1 MFQVAPQPA
10 AFQPAPHHRKPS
22 SSLRPRTHD
31 HHHRER
37 ERAHDHAAPLAPP
50 AIKLPRTLARPPFAD
65 IARDALAAAAP
76 DLAAV
81 PADFIR
87 HGLRATAP
95 AMLAGIAALAPSHVP
110 QALPRSRLPSALSVP
125 LRAHAPG
132 TPHPPLPTHI
142 VAVSAAAKS
151 SKDEMDGPTRLFP
164 MHAVVLAAHCTKLTR
179 LPPSSSSSRASV
191 SLPVIQL
198 PLPSP
203 PAFAILH
210 SWMYTGRLDAA
221 LSALLPVPSSFLERL
236 AAAQSSTPSTPGSA
250 PDPAHAFLAST
261 LSSRTAQHALAAHL
275 CAAASGNLTTL
286 MEHAGHVKE
295 LWQDMVALGVC
306 DPGLWA
312 ALDVAWE
319 TVLGA
324 MNLAA
329 HPAQ

>member
-1 MFQVAPQPA
+1 MRS
-10 AFQPAPHHRKPS
+10 HHRKP
-22 SSLRPRTHD
+22 SSLRPRTHNR
-31 HHHRER
+31 HHR
-37 ERAHDHAAPLAPP
+37 ERAHDHAAPPP
-50 AIKLPRTLARPPFAD
+50 AITLARPPFAD

-110 QALPRSRLPSALSVP
+110 QALPRSRLPPALSVP
-125 LRAHAPG
+125 LRAPAPG

-151 SKDEMDGPTRLFP
+151 SKDEMDGPTRPFP

-179 LPPSSSSSRASV
+179 LPPSSS
-191 SLPVIQL
+191 
-198 PLPSP
+198 PSP
-203 PAFAILH
+203 PLP
-210 SWMYTGRLDAA
+210 GRIRHPPLLDVHRPPRRRLLRAPA
-221 LSALLPVPSSFLERL
+221 RPLLLPRAPRRRAVLHRL
-236 AAAQSSTPSTPGSA
+236 HPGSA
-250 PDPAHAFLAST
+250 PDPAHAFLAGI
-261 LSSRTAQHALAAHL
+261 LSLRTAQRALASHL
-275 CAAASGNLTTL
+275 YAAASGNLTTL

-329 HPAQ
+329 HPNAQ